1 MDNNNTSID
10 KLNKRIEHYLE
21 QEEYDKAQEVC
32 LELCRLQGLTPR
44 RPYARRL
51 PHSTET
57 KGA

>member
-1 MDNNNTSID
+1 MENNNALLQ
-10 KLNKRIEHYLE
+10 KLNKKMEDYLE
-21 QEEYDKAQEVC
+21 REEYDRAQETC